1 MSSQNGGQAG
11 HRTSD
16 AGRSADAAGWRR
28 VRAVMDKEWAEI
40 RRNRAILWMM
50 ALLPL
55 LLVAMVLGTDYFILR
70 ADAKGLDTD
79 AEEMP
84 VPAQLQHLPALE
96 AFLVQMNE
104 QYMFYLFL
112 IPMTLPVYIAAYSI
126 VGEKQTRTLEPLLAT
141 PVTTEELL
149 TAKAIAA
156 TVPAVVLTWLSFAVM
171 LFGLRLV
178 APPSVF
184 YYGSR
189 PVWILAMLIFSP
201 LLAFLSVMSG
211 VIASSRINDPRTA
224 QQVTGVFVIPIIGLS
239 LVVLAG
245 KIFVSVEM
253 VLYAAGVNLLVDVA
267 ALYLAVKL
275 FQRETILTRWK

>member
-1 MSSQNGGQAG
+1 MSSQERGQARDRVPG
-11 HRTSD
+11 
-16 AGRSADAAGWRR
+16 AGLSAEAAGWYR
-28 VRAVMDKEWAEI
+28 VRTVIDKEWAEI
-40 RRNRAILWMM
+40 KRNKAIWWMM
-50 ALLPL
+50 GLLPL
-55 LLVAMVLGTDYFILR
+55 LLVGMVLGTDYFIIQV
-70 ADAKGLDTD
+70 DAKGQDTD
-79 AEEMP
+79 ADEMP
-84 VPAQLQHLPALE
+84 VPDQLKYLPPVEAL
-96 AFLVQMNE
+96 LVQMNE

-149 TAKAIAA
+149 VAKAIAA
-156 TVPAVVLTWLSFAVM
+156 TVPAVLLTWLSFAVM
-171 LFGLRLV
+171 LLGLRLI

-189 PVWILAMLIFSP
+189 PVWTLAMLILSP
-201 LLAFLSVMSG
+201 LLAFLSVLCG

-224 QQVTGVFVIPIIGLS
+224 QQVTGIFVVPIIALS

-245 KIFVSVEM
+245 KIFVNVQM
-253 VLYAAGVNLLVDVA
+253 VLYAAGVTLLVDIAV
-267 ALYLAVKL
+267 LYLAVKV

>member
-1 MSSQNGGQAG
+1 MSSQDRSQARDRVPG
-11 HRTSD
+11 PGLST
-16 AGRSADAAGWRR
+16 DAAGWHR
-28 VRAVMDKEWAEI
+28 VRTVMDKEWAEI
-40 RRNRAILWMM
+40 KRNRAILWMM

-55 LLVAMVLGTDYFILR
+55 LLVAMVLGTDYFIIR
-70 ADAKGLDTD
+70 AEAKGQDTD
-79 AEEMP
+79 ADEMP
-84 VPAQLQHLPALE
+84 VPEQLKHLPPVE

-112 IPMTLPVYIAAYSI
+112 IPMMLPVYIAAYSI

-149 TAKAIAA
+149 AAKAIAA
-156 TVPAVVLTWLSFAVM
+156 TVPAVLLTWLSFAVM
-171 LFGLRLV
+171 LLGLRLV

-184 YYGSR
+184 FYGSR
-189 PVWILAMLIFSP
+189 PVWILAMLILSP
-201 LLAFLSVMSG
+201 LLAFLSVLCG

-224 QQVTGVFVIPIIGLS
+224 QQVMGIFVVPIIALS

-245 KIFVSVEM
+245 KIFVNVQM
-253 VLYAAGVNLLVDVA
+253 VLYAAGVTLLVDVA
-267 ALYLAVKL
+267 ALYLAVKV